1 MSLFP
6 RNHQPH
12 SRPNIPTVSRSI
24 ATGTF
29 GFAFSALGIL
39 LAGVVISRFKPSARS
54 MVSWN
59 VLVGLVTVTGMLSY
73 SLLGC
78 PLDRSSMAFDNN
90 AAAISR

>member
-1 MSLFP
+1 MQQTLSLI
-6 RNHQPH
+6 
-12 SRPNIPTVSRSI
+12 SSIALSI

-39 LAGVVISRFKPSARS
+39 LAGVVISRYKPCART

-78 PLDRSSMAFDNN
+78 PLDKSSMVFDNN